1 MKCGSGGGGIR
12 THDTF
17 RYTGFQDQR
26 DEPLCHP
33 SEVGVITDRVNDKR
47 QGPVSIAWC
56 KEEQVQ
62 ARGQG
67 LVDCCQS
74 LPSWTS
80 LTR

>member
-1 MKCGSGGGGIR
+1 
-12 THDTF
+12 
-17 RYTGFQDQR
+17 
-26 DEPLCHP
+26 
-33 SEVGVITDRVNDKR
+33 VNDKR
-47 QGPVSIAWC
+47 EGPVSIAWY